1 MSLIDVLSVLAATIR
16 LATPLILATL
26 GGLFSERAGVIAL
39 GLEGMMLAS
48 AFAAA
53 CIATVTGSP
62 WLGLAAGMLVSMIVS
77 LIHGFASVTQ
87 RGDQVVSGM
96 ALNILVAGLCPTLGL
111 AWFHLGGQTPALG
124 PDQRFMPIT
133 LPGAESLAEV
143 PVLGPVWTILIGGHN
158 LIVYL
163 AMLLLPLSAWL
174 LYRTSFGLRL
184 RAVGENPHA
193 VDAAGLS
200 VAGLRYGA
208 LALSGILVGL
218 AGADLSIAEGAGFG
232 RDMTAG
238 RGYVALAALIFG
250 KWRPAP
256 AVAACLLF
264 AFCDALQVRLQG
276 VALPVVGIVPVQM
289 VEALPYLLTVA
300 LLAGFVG
307 TARAPSAIGVPFV
320 KTR

>member
-1 MSLIDVLSVLAATIR
+1 MSLVDVLSVLAATLR
-16 LATPLILATL
+16 LATPLVLATL
-26 GGLFSERAGVIAL
+26 GGLFSERAGVVAL
-39 GLEGMMLAS
+39 GLEGMMLAA

-53 CIATVTGSP
+53 CIAHLTGSP
-62 WLGLAAGMLVSMIVS
+62 WLALAAAMGIAMIVS
-77 LIHGFASVTQ
+77 LIHGFASITQ

-96 ALNILVAGLCPTLGL
+96 ALNILVAGLCPSLGL
-111 AWFHLGGQTPALG
+111 AWFHQGGQTPALNAAE
-124 PDQRFMPIT
+124 RFMPIT
-133 LPGAESLAEV
+133 LPFADGLAPV
-143 PVLGPVWTILIGGHN
+143 PVVGPVWVHLIGGHN

-163 AMLLLPLSAWL
+163 AAALLPLSAWL
-174 LYRTSFGLRL
+174 LYRTAFGLRL

-232 RDMTAG
+232 RDMAAG

-256 AVAACLLF
+256 AVGACLLF

-276 VALPVVGIVPVQM
+276 VALPIVGVVPVQL
-289 VEALPYLLTVA
+289 VEALPYLLTVL

-307 TARAPSAIGVPFV
+307 TARAPRAIGVPFV

>member
-39 GLEGMMLAS
+39 GLEGMMLAA
-48 AFAAA
+48 AFAGA

-62 WLGLAAGMLVSMIVS
+62 WLGLAAGMLVSMIIS
-77 LIHGFASVTQ
+77 LIHGFASITQ

-111 AWFHLGGQTPALG
+111 AWFHLGGQTPALEPG
-124 PDQRFMPIT
+124 QRFMPIA
-133 LPGAESLAEV
+133 LPFADSLADV
-143 PVLGPVWTILIGGHN
+143 PVLGPIWNVLIGGHN

-163 AMLLLPLSAWL
+163 AILLLPASAWL
-174 LYRTSFGLRL
+174 LYRTAFGLRI

-218 AGADLSIAEGAGFG
+218 GGVDLSIAEGAGFG

-256 AVAACLLF
+256 AFAACLLF

-276 VALPVVGIVPVQM
+276 VALPIVGVVPVQM
-289 VEALPYLLTVA
+289 VEALPYLLTVF

-307 TARAPSAIGVPFV
+307 SARAPRAIGVPFV

>member
-256 AVAACLLF
+256 AVAACLLY

>member
-1 MSLIDVLSVLAATIR
+1 MSLVDILSVLAATIR
-16 LATPLILATL
+16 LATPLVLATL
-26 GGLFSERAGVIAL
+26 GGLFSERAGVVAL

-48 AFAAA
+48 AFASA
-53 CIATVTGSP
+53 CIASISGSP
-62 WLGLAAGMLVSMIVS
+62 WLALAAGMSIAMLVSLV
-77 LIHGFASVTQ
+77 HGFAAITQ

-96 ALNILVAGLCPTLGL
+96 ALNILVAGLCPSLGL
-111 AWFHLGGQTPALG
+111 AWFHQGGQTPALG
-124 PDQRFMPIT
+124 HDMRFMPIT
-133 LPGAESLAEV
+133 LPLSDALAGV
-143 PVLGPVWTILIGGHN
+143 PMLGPVWNNLIGGHN

-163 AMLLLPLSAWL
+163 AAVLLPASAWL
-174 LYRTSFGLRL
+174 LYRTSFGLRI

-208 LALSGILVGL
+208 LALSGLLVGL

-250 KWRPAP
+250 KWRPVP
-256 AVAACLLF
+256 AFGACLLF

-276 VALPVVGIVPVQM
+276 VALPLVGVVPVQF
-289 VEALPYLLTVA
+289 VEALPYLLTVL

-307 TARAPSAIGVPFV
+307 AARAPRAIGLPFV

>member
-307 TARAPSAIGVPFV
+307 TARAPRAIGVPFV

>member
-1 MSLIDVLSVLAATIR
+1 MSLIDLLSVLAATIR

-62 WLGLAAGMLVSMIVS
+62 WLALAAGMGVSMSVS

-124 PDQRFMPIT
+124 RDQRFMPIR
-133 LPGAESLAEV
+133 LPFADGLADV
-143 PVLGPVWTILIGGHN
+143 PVLGPAWNVLIGGHN

-163 AMLLLPLSAWL
+163 AILLLPLSAWL

-256 AVAACLLF
+256 AFAACLLF

-276 VALPVVGIVPVQM
+276 VALPVVGVVPVQM

-307 TARAPSAIGVPFV
+307 TARAPRAIGVPFV

>member
-1 MSLIDVLSVLAATIR
+1 MSLVDILSVLAATLR
-16 LATPLILATL
+16 LATPLVLATL
-26 GGLFSERAGVIAL
+26 GGLFSERAGIIAL

-48 AFAAA
+48 AFTAA
-53 CIATVTGSP
+53 CVAHLTGSP
-62 WLGLAAGMLVSMIVS
+62 WLALASGLGISMVFS
-77 LIHGFASVTQ
+77 LIHGFASISQ

-96 ALNILVAGLCPTLGL
+96 ALNILVAGLCPSLGL
-111 AWFHLGGQTPALG
+111 AWFQQGGQTPALEHAE
-124 PDQRFMPIT
+124 RFMPIT
-133 LPGAESLAEV
+133 LPLAETLAPV
-143 PVLGPVWTILIGGHN
+143 PVLGPVWNNLIGGHN

-163 AMLLLPLSAWL
+163 AIVLLPLTAWV
-174 LYRTSFGLRL
+174 LYRTAFGLRL

-200 VAGLRYGA
+200 VAGMRFGA
-208 LALSGILVGL
+208 LAVSGILVGL

-250 KWRPAP
+250 KWRPVP
-256 AVAACLLF
+256 AVGACLLF
-264 AFCDALQVRLQG
+264 AFADALQVRLQG
-276 VALPVVGIVPVQM
+276 VALPIVGVVPVQI
-289 VEALPYLLTVA
+289 VEALPYGLTVL

-307 TARAPSAIGVPFV
+307 AARAPRAIGLPFV

>member
-1 MSLIDVLSVLAATIR
+1 MSLVDALSVLAATLR
-16 LATPLILATL
+16 LATPLVLATL
-26 GGLFSERAGVIAL
+26 GGLFSERAGVVAL
-39 GLEGMMLAS
+39 GLEGMMLAA

-53 CIATVTGSP
+53 CVAHLTGSA
-62 WLGLAAGMLVSMIVS
+62 WLALAAAMGVAMVVS

-96 ALNILVAGLCPTLGL
+96 ALNILVAGLCPSLGL
-111 AWFHLGGQTPALG
+111 AWFHQGGQTPALT
-124 PDQRFMPIT
+124 PSERFMPIT
-133 LPGAESLAEV
+133 LPLADSLDRV
-143 PVLGPVWTILIGGHN
+143 PVLGPVWNHLIGGHN

-163 AMLLLPLSAWL
+163 AAALLPLSAWM

-200 VAGLRYGA
+200 VAGLRYSA
-208 LALSGILVGL
+208 LAVSGLLVGL

-250 KWRPAP
+250 KWRPVP
-256 AVAACLLF
+256 AVGACLLF

-276 VALPVVGIVPVQM
+276 SSLPIVGVVPVQI
-289 VEALPYLLTVA
+289 VEALPYVLTVL

-307 TARAPSAIGVPFV
+307 TARAPRAIGVPFV